1 MRYAKKYSGR
11 YIVVLAVVALI
22 SALPTWA
29 LGDEY
34 PTKPITVYVGYS
46 AGGSTDITTRALA
59 AEVEKILGVKLVVQ
73 NKPGGGSTVAASLL
87 ATKKPDG
94 YTLGSISG
102 GAITVRPFMLK
113 LPYDPLNDFTLICKY
128 AQHVGGIIVLAESP
142 IKTVDEFVEWARK
155 NPGLSY
161 ASSGMYTQQQ
171 LAVEFFRQCKGL
183 QFTHIPCKGG
193 SASKKQ
199 LMGKHVD
206 FLAGTTSHMTMV
218 KQGAFRLLTW
228 YNTIGPARSPEFPDV
243 PTQQEMGC
251 KDAPPLAYLIAA
263 PKGLPDPI
271 RNKLADAFKKAQQSS
286 SFQKLRKN
294 ISQPDVWNEGKTL
307 EEEIKK
313 QYDFYGPFL
322 KAALKKKKG

>member
-1 MRYAKKYSGR
+1 MSCVETRKSML
-11 YIVVLAVVALI
+11 ILVALAI
-22 SALPTWA
+22 MITSPAWA
-29 LGDEY
+29 SDDY
-34 PTKPITVYVGYS
+34 PNRPITVYVGYS

-59 AEVEKILGVKLVVQ
+59 SEVEKILGVKLVVQ

-87 ATKKPDG
+87 AKQKPDG

-113 LPYDPLNDFTLICKY
+113 IPYEPLNDFTMICKY
-128 AQHVGGIIVLAESP
+128 AQHVGGLMVRSDNP
-142 IKTVDEFVEWARK
+142 VKTVDEFVEWAKK

-183 QFTHIPCKGG
+183 EFTHVPCKGG

-206 FLAGTTSHMTMV
+206 FLAGTTSHITMV
-218 KQGAFRLLTW
+218 KQGEFRLLTW
-228 YNTIGPARSPEFPDV
+228 YNTIGDKRSPEFPDV
-243 PTQQEMGC
+243 PTQQELGC

-263 PKGLPDPI
+263 PKGLPEPI
-271 RNKLADAFKKAQQSS
+271 RQKLADAFKKAQQSP

-294 ISQPDVWNEGKTL
+294 ISLPDVWNEGKAL
-307 EEEIKK
+307 EEEIEK
-313 QYDFYGPFL
+313 QYDFYGDFL
-322 KAALKKKKG
+322 KRTLKKKG